1 MIKINITLNGESIH
15 VRELHTY
22 FDDGDTINIPVD
34 TFINVVKQNPIG
46 HIDAGDL
53 RELCNGN
60 ERQYSLFTE
69 DKGRM
74 VAIYAA
80 PVRTKDLTDD
90 EIREALYGKDTPP
103 GLMNGIR
110 AVIAADREKNK

>member
-80 PVRTKDLTDD
+80 PIRTKDLTDD
-90 EIREALYGKDTPP
+90 EIVDIWNRNCGMIDRC
-103 GLMNGIR
+103 R

>member
-74 VAIYAA
+74 VAIYSA
-80 PVRTKDLTDD
+80 PIRTKDLTVD
-90 EIREALYGKDTPP
+90 EKVALADR
-103 GLMNGIR
+103 LNLNGRIVVID
-110 AVIAADREKNK
+110 AVIAADRGKNK